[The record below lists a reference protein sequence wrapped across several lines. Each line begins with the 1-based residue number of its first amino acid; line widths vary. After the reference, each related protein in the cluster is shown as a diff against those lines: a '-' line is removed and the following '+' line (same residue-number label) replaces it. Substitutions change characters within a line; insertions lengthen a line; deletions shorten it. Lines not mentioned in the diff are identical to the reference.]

1 MLLPVRWQ
9 DGWPVFNDGKP
20 VTLNMDGP
28 RAYEVDEDKEWRDD
42 FTGDKLGLGWYR
54 KSKTALSF

>member
-9 DGWPVFNDGKP
+9 DDWPVFNDGKP
-20 VTLNMDGP
+20 ITLHMNGP
-28 RAYEVDEDKEWRDD
+28 RAYEIDEDKAWCDD

-54 KSKTALSF
+54 KSATALSF